1 MFFFDLPSV
10 YDYANAITASDEM
23 SDDLRAHM
31 HAIKENEYNQLEELT
46 SFLSL
51 ETNFVQSYL
60 AVLRDVKEGWQG
72 GYATCL
78 TDECLLTYN
87 EIFWLLYIG

>member
-1 MFFFDLPSV
+1 ML
-10 YDYANAITASDEM
+10 NAITASDEM

-31 HAIKENEYNQLEELT
+31 HAIQENEHNQLEELS

-60 AVLRDVKEGWQG
+60 AVLHDVKEGWQG
-72 GYATCL
+72 GCAAFL
-78 TDECLLTYN
+78 LDECLLTLN
-87 EIFWLLYIG
+87 SLAF